1 MEHRDIFLSAH
12 SGPVA
17 IGEVFDGGRY
27 KGECHMDKRRLVR
40 KWYCREFTLTAMGV
54 LGVGVSSPASA
65 SVVVGFDDLSLASE
79 SFYNGSDGAGGFSSG
94 GAQFNNTF
102 TDFGGGFTGWAGWS
116 YSNVTDTST
125 PGFTNQYSA
134 ITGGGDNGSANFG
147 VAFATSP
154 GDAMIVLPPSMSP
167 ESILV
172 TNTTYAYLDMLSGS
186 SFSKMF
192 GGDSGD
198 DPDFFL
204 LTITGLDTQGLSVG
218 SVDFYL
224 ADYRFEDNGL
234 DVLVD
239 SWTEVDLTS
248 LDGAVQLSFGL
259 DSSDVGAFGMN
270 TPAYFAIDNLHLVP
284 EPASLILLLSGGVVS
299 LCRRRRR

>member
-1 MEHRDIFLSAH
+1 MNKL
-12 SGPVA
+12 
-17 IGEVFDGGRY
+17 
-27 KGECHMDKRRLVR
+27 RLIR
-40 KWYCREFTLTAMGV
+40 KWFLKNFAPAAIGV
-54 LGVGVSSPASA
+54 LGVGAGHSALA

-94 GAQFNNTF
+94 GAQFNNMF
-102 TDFGGGFTGWAGWS
+102 TDFGDGFTGWTGWS
-116 YSNVTDTST
+116 YSNVTDTLT
-125 PGFTNQYSA
+125 PSFANQYSA
-134 ITGGGDNGSANFG
+134 ITGGGANGSANFG

-154 GDAMIVLPPSMSP
+154 GDATIVLPDSMSP

-204 LTITGLDTQGLSVG
+204 LTITGLDMQGQSVG

-239 SWTEVDLTS
+239 SWAEVDLTS

-284 EPASLILLLSGGVVS
+284 EPASLILLLSGGVVA

>member
-1 MEHRDIFLSAH
+1 MNKMGLIRKWFLKDFASA
-12 SGPVA
+12 A
-17 IGEVFDGGRY
+17 IG
-27 KGECHMDKRRLVR
+27 
-40 KWYCREFTLTAMGV
+40 V
-54 LGVGVSSPASA
+54 LAVGAGHSALA
-65 SVVVGFDDLSLASE
+65 SVVVGFDDLSLTTE

-94 GAQFNNTF
+94 GAQFNNMF
-102 TDFGGGFTGWAGWS
+102 DGGFWTGWS
-116 YSNVTDTST
+116 YSNVTDIST

-134 ITGGGDNGSANFG
+134 ITGGGANGSANFG
-147 VAFATSP
+147 VAFGTNP
-154 GDAMIVLPPSMSP
+154 GDATIMLPQSMSP
-167 ESILV
+167 ESIMV
-172 TNTTYAYLDMLSGS
+172 TNTTFAYLDMLSGS
-186 SFSKMF
+186 PFSKVF

-204 LTITGLDTQGLSVG
+204 LTISGLDMQGQSVG

-224 ADYRFEDNGL
+224 ADYRFEDNDL

-284 EPASLILLLSGGVVS
+284 EPASLILLLSGGVVAW
-299 LCRRRRR
+299 CRRRR

>member
-1 MEHRDIFLSAH
+1 M
-12 SGPVA
+12 
-17 IGEVFDGGRY
+17 FDGGF
-27 KGECHMDKRRLVR
+27 
-40 KWYCREFTLTAMGV
+40 WT
-54 LGVGVSSPASA
+54 
-65 SVVVGFDDLSLASE
+65 
-79 SFYNGSDGAGGFSSG
+79 
-94 GAQFNNTF
+94 
-102 TDFGGGFTGWAGWS
+102 GWS
-116 YSNVTDTST
+116 YSNVTDIST

-134 ITGGGDNGSANFG
+134 ITGGGANGSANFG
-147 VAFATSP
+147 VAFGTNP
-154 GDAMIVLPPSMSP
+154 GDATIMLPQSMSP
-167 ESILV
+167 ESIMV
-172 TNTTYAYLDMLSGS
+172 TNTTFAYLDMLSGS
-186 SFSKMF
+186 PFSKVF

-204 LTITGLDTQGLSVG
+204 LTISGLDMQGQSVG

-224 ADYRFEDNGL
+224 ADYRFEDNDL

-284 EPASLILLLSGGVVS
+284 EPASLILLLPGGVVAW
-299 LCRRRRR
+299 CRRRR